1 MNEQPRTVELT
12 AIPAMPR
19 MLLAAATTR
28 KKSHT
33 EPVFKPLVI
42 RARGIRA
49 EAAKLAKFS
58 RVCGFDEGNALPLT
72 YPHIM
77 AFPLHMQL
85 MLAPEFPFTPMGA
98 VHVRNDIQQQRSLR
112 ADESLDF
119 EVRLG
124 STEQVEKG
132 YEVGIITEVSAGGV
146 LVWQD
151 LSVMLIRK
159 HGSGVKSPAKV
170 RSEGKEFDETL
181 QWHLDANLGR
191 QYAAASGDYNP
202 IHLYSLTAK
211 LMGFQRQI
219 VHGMWSKS
227 RCVAH
232 LLPAGFEGAASV
244 NVAFKLPVFLP
255 GSVTLVYNRKEG
267 DAVFELRDSSGVK
280 PHLAGE
286 LTWSA

>member
-1 MNEQPRTVELT
+1 MNEQPRSVELT

-28 KKSHT
+28 KKSRT

-49 EAAKLAKFS
+49 EAAKLAKFC
-58 RVCGFDEGNALPLT
+58 RVCGFDEGGPLPLT

-98 VHVRNDIQQQRSLR
+98 VHVRNDIQQQRSLG

-132 YEVGIITEVSAGGV
+132 YEVDIVTEVSAGGE
-146 LVWQD
+146 LVWRD

-159 HGSGVKSPAKV
+159 HGSGVKKPAKA
-170 RSEGKEFDETL
+170 RSEGEAFSESL

-202 IHLYSLTAK
+202 IHLYPLTAK
-211 LMGFQRQI
+211 LMGFRRQI

-232 LLPAGFEGAASV
+232 LLPAAFEGAASV

-255 GSVTLVYNRKEG
+255 GSVTLVYNREQS
-267 DAVFELRDSSGVK
+267 DAAFELRDSSGVK

-286 LTWSA
+286 LTWGS